1 MGKILGISGRK
12 QSGKNTFANYV
23 NGVILKEN
31 GMIQD
36 FYIDENGN
44 LVVQTT
50 DHDGKLGYG
59 MLDVNR
65 KDLTFLEYAETSLW
79 PYVKVYSFADYLK
92 EICIHLFDFKYEQA
106 YGTDDQKNTKTNL
119 MWENMP
125 GIEITDSDILN
136 TVGPMTAREFMQFFG
151 TEVIRKIKDSAWTE
165 YTLKKIIAED
175 SELAIIA
182 DVRFPN
188 EVKAIKNFDGSVV
201 RLTRDIF
208 SSDHMCETALDEE
221 NFDWH
226 KFDCIIDNNDKT
238 IQEFC
243 EEIQKNKNVWSSI

>member
-23 NGVILKEN
+23 NGVILKDS

-36 FYIDENGN
+36 FYIDDNGS
-44 LVVQTT
+44 LVIQTT
-50 DHDGKLGYG
+50 NHNGKLGYG
-59 MLDVNR
+59 VLDVNR

-92 EICIHLFDFKYEQA
+92 EICIHLFDFKYEQV
-106 YGTDDQKNTKTNL
+106 YGTDDQKNTKTSL
-119 MWENMP
+119 MWEDMP
-125 GIEITDSDILN
+125 GIETINNNKT
-136 TVGPMTAREFMQFFG
+136 GQMTGREFMQFFG
-151 TEVIRKIKDSAWTE
+151 TEVIRKIKDSAWTD

-188 EVKAIKNFDGSVV
+188 EVKAIKNFGGSVV
-201 RLTRDIF
+201 RLTRDVF
-208 SSDHMCETALDEE
+208 SSDHMCETALDKES
-221 NFDWH
+221 FDWN
-226 KFDCIIDNNDKT
+226 KFDFVIDNKDKT

-243 EEIQKNKNVWSSI
+243 EKIQEHKNVWSSI